1 MVNQTIINMPRFQ
14 ITDPSGKTFEIN
26 APDGATQEQALAYAQ
41 EQFKQPTAQTKAAP
55 TTPEPSLLQKGIS
68 AIGGKIAD
76 YANTGFGAV
85 RGAGSIGA
93 TAVAPYDVAKDAMAG
108 QPLMTS
114 NNQRREAMTQGLG
127 MLGADTESGEFAS
140 GKLGA
145 EIAGT
150 AGFGDV
156 IAPLAQTLK
165 MDKLANALRS
175 GGFNLGGNPAP
186 KALSAEGVK
195 NAATRVAGGAITG
208 GAQAGAIDPETTG
221 TGTVLGGALP
231 VVGKVAGEAGSY
243 INRSL
248 DSTSKSLMQSALKPT
263 LKQRQSGEA
272 DRAIRTLLD
281 EGLNA
286 TKGGVEQLQSRVG
299 SINDEVSNTIANS
312 TSTIDKQAV
321 IDALTDTR
329 GKFSNQVSPTADLSA
344 IDNVALDFQNHPML
358 TSGSIPVQQAQK
370 LKQGTYK
377 VLQGKYGETGSAAT
391 EAQKALARGLKEQ
404 IAVAHPEIAALN
416 KRESDLINALGVT
429 ERRALLDENKNPVGL
444 AALAG
449 NPIVAAGMLAD
460 RSALV
465 KSLLARGS
473 NKMAKATNNSDLAR
487 LLIEQATPK
496 LVGVSSQ

>member
-1 MVNQTIINMPRFQ
+1 MPRFQ
-14 ITDPSGKTFEIN
+14 ITDPSGKTYEIN
-26 APDGATQEQALAYAQ
+26 APEGATQEQALAYAQ
-41 EQFKQPTAQTKAAP
+41 QQFSQQAQQKPQAQAEQ
-55 TTPEPSLLQKGIS
+55 PSLLNRGIN
-68 AIGGKIAD
+68 AVVGKVAD
-76 YANTGFGAV
+76 YANTGFGAI

-93 TAVAPYDVAKDAMAG
+93 TVLAPYDIAKDAVNG
-108 QPLMTS
+108 KPLLSS
-114 NNQRREAMTQGLG
+114 NEQRRNAMTQGLG
-127 MLGADTESGEFAS
+127 ALGANTESNEFGA
-140 GKLGA
+140 GKLA
-145 EIAGT
+145 TEVLGT
-150 AGFGDV
+150 ADLGAV
-156 IAPLAQTLK
+156 LAPVAQSLK
-165 MDKLANALRS
+165 MEKLANALRS
-175 GGFNLGGNPAP
+175 SGFNLGGKPAE
-186 KALSAEGVK
+186 KALSAEAVK

-208 GAQAGAIDPETTG
+208 AAQAGAIDPTTAD
-221 TGTVLGGALP
+221 TGAKIGAALP
-231 VVGKVAGEAGSY
+231 VVGKVAGAAGDTVR
-243 INRSL
+243 NTL

-272 DRAIRTLLD
+272 ARAIQTLFD

-299 SINDEVSNTIANS
+299 EVNDEVANLIANS
-312 TSTIDKQAV
+312 DKTVDKQAV
-321 IDALTDTR
+321 INALSDTR
-329 GKFSNQVSPTADLSA
+329 SKFGNQVSPSNDLNAIEGIAD
-344 IDNVALDFQNHPML
+344 DFKNHPAIAA
-358 TSGSIPVQQAQK
+358 SVIPIQQAQE

-404 IAVAHPEIAALN
+404 IAMAEPRVAALN

-449 NPIVAAGMLAD
+449 DPIIAAGMLAD

-473 NKMAKATNNSDLAR
+473 NKLAKSTDKNAELAR

-496 LVGVSSQ
+496 LVGVSAQ